1 MVEIFTN
8 NIVMKTRHL
17 IIAACAVSALAASC
31 EKTGGDDNETVPGKR
46 PEILATIDMSP
57 KASNGYLVPVYDL
70 ASDGASMD
78 EAYEVKTSNY
88 VITYNDWAFVVE
100 GTSGGNIRKFNI
112 NNDGTL
118 SEAGQLT
125 VDGAGYGAAHLLVI
139 SETKAYASA
148 MMSNKI
154 VIFNPSDMTKTGEI
168 NLMKDGSKEFVATD
182 KGAKTPNPLGMF
194 LRDGKVYVG
203 LGQFIQMPTTVKG
216 AYMLI
221 IDEKTDTPEKMISDD
236 RLTSATAI
244 GEGGMFI
251 DENNDLYIPCWGSYG
266 FNDAHHSGLLRIKS
280 GEEAFD
286 SDYCFDMSGMTFDG
300 VQGGKF
306 QYVLTYH
313 YAGDG
318 EIYFFGYCP
327 AFASQSPNT
336 FYEDHT
342 NYAMKGDLYKCTAE
356 VLPLPRTNAISC
368 AINHIGDEILFGLTT
383 ESSGVGIFSYNRN
396 TGECSSS
403 PVVNM
408 QGTMLKMQVL

>member
-1 MVEIFTN
+1 
-8 NIVMKTRHL
+8 MKTRNL
-17 IIAACAVSALAASC
+17 IMAACAVSALAASC
-31 EKTGGDDNETVPGKR
+31 EKTGGGNDTGTTSGEKPK
-46 PEILATIDMSP
+46 ILATIDMSP

-70 ASDGASMD
+70 TSDGASMD

-88 VITYNDWAFVVE
+88 VITYNDWAFIVE

-125 VDGAGYGAAHLLVI
+125 VDGAGYGAAHILVI

-148 MMSNKI
+148 MMANKI

-168 NLMKDGSKEFVATD
+168 DLMKDGSTEFVATD

-203 LGQFIQMPTTVKG
+203 LGQFIQMPTTVQG

-266 FNDAHHSGLLRIKS
+266 
-280 GEEAFD
+280 
-286 SDYCFDMSGMTFDG
+286 Y
-300 VQGGKF
+300 
-306 QYVLTYH
+306 
-313 YAGDG
+313 
-318 EIYFFGYCP
+318 
-327 AFASQSPNT
+327 
-336 FYEDHT
+336 
-342 NYAMKGDLYKCTAE
+342 DL
-356 VLPLPRTNAISC
+356 
-368 AINHIGDEILFGLTT
+368 LTT
-383 ESSGVGIFSYNRN
+383 ADFYV
-396 TGECSSS
+396 
-403 PVVNM
+403 
-408 QGTMLKMQVL
+408 

>member
-168 NLMKDGSKEFVATD
+168 DLMKDGSTEFVDTD

-203 LGQFIQMPTTVKG
+203 LGQFIQMPTTVQG

-300 VQGGKF
+300 VQG
-306 QYVLTYH
+306 V
-313 YAGDG
+313 
-318 EIYFFGYCP
+318 
-327 AFASQSPNT
+327 
-336 FYEDHT
+336 
-342 NYAMKGDLYKCTAE
+342 
-356 VLPLPRTNAISC
+356 
-368 AINHIGDEILFGLTT
+368 
-383 ESSGVGIFSYNRN
+383 
-396 TGECSSS
+396 
-403 PVVNM
+403 
-408 QGTMLKMQVL
+408 

>member
-1 MVEIFTN
+1 
-8 NIVMKTRHL
+8 
-17 IIAACAVSALAASC
+17 
-31 EKTGGDDNETVPGKR
+31 
-46 PEILATIDMSP
+46 
-57 KASNGYLVPVYDL
+57 
-70 ASDGASMD
+70 
-78 EAYEVKTSNY
+78 
-88 VITYNDWAFVVE
+88 
-100 GTSGGNIRKFNI
+100 
-112 NNDGTL
+112 
-118 SEAGQLT
+118 
-125 VDGAGYGAAHLLVI
+125 
-139 SETKAYASA
+139 
-148 MMSNKI
+148 MMANKI

-168 NLMKDGSKEFVATD
+168 DLMKDGSTEFVATD

-203 LGQFIQMPTTVKG
+203 LGQFIQMPTTVQG

-266 FNDAHHSGLLRIKS
+266 FNSAHHSGLLRIKS
-280 GEEAFD
+280 GEDVFD
-286 SDYCFDMSGMTFDG
+286 KDYCFDMSEMTFDG
-300 VQGGKF
+300 VEGGKF

-327 AFASQSPNT
+327 AFASQSANT

-342 NYAMKGDLYKCTAE
+342 NYAMKGDLYGRTAE
-356 VLPLPRTNAISC
+356 ALPLPRTNAISC
-368 AINHIGDEILFGLTT
+368 AINHIGDEVLFGLTT
-383 ESSGVGIFSYNRN
+383 ESNGVGIFSYDRR
-396 TGECSSS
+396 TGECSGA
-403 PVVNM
+403 PIVNM

>member
-8 NIVMKTRHL
+8 NIVMKTR
-17 IIAACAVSALAASC
+17 AVCAVSALAASC

-148 MMSNKI
+148 MTSNKI

-168 NLMKDGSKEFVATD
+168 NLMKDGSTEFVATD
-182 KGAKTPNPLGMF
+182 KGARTPNPLGMF

-203 LGQFIQMPTTVKG
+203 LGQFIEMPTTVQG

-266 FNDAHHSGLLRIKS
+266 LKDAHHSGLLRIKS

-286 SDYCFDMSGMTFDG
+286 SDYCFNISGMTFDG

>member
-1 MVEIFTN
+1 
-8 NIVMKTRHL
+8 MKTRNL
-17 IIAACAVSALAASC
+17 IIAACAVSALAVSC
-31 EKTGGDDNETVPGKR
+31 EKTNGDDPAGPDGK
-46 PEILATIDMSP
+46 PKILATIDMSP
-57 KASNGYLVPVYDL
+57 KASNGYLVPIYDL
-70 ASDGASMD
+70 DADGASMD
-78 EAYEVKTSNY
+78 EAYEVRTSNY

-100 GTSGGNIRKFNI
+100 GTSGGNIRKFTVNQ
-112 NNDGTL
+112 DGTL

-125 VDGAGYGAAHLLVI
+125 VDGTGFGAAHLLVI

-148 MMSNKI
+148 MMENKI
-154 VIFNPSDMTKTGEI
+154 VIFNPSTMTKTGEI
-168 NLMKDGSKEFVATD
+168 DLMKDGSTEFVATD

-203 LGQFIQMPTTVKG
+203 LGQFIQMPTTVQG
-216 AYMLI
+216 AYLLVV
-221 IDEKTDTPEKMISDD
+221 DEKTDTPEKMISDD

-266 FNDAHHSGLLRIKS
+266 FDPAHHSGLLRIKS
-280 GEEAFD
+280 GEDVFD
-286 SDYCFDMSGMTFDG
+286 KDYCFDMSEMTFDG
-300 VQGGKF
+300 VEGGKF

-327 AFASQSPNT
+327 AFASQSANT

-342 NYAMKGDLYKCTAE
+342 NYAMKGDLYGRTAE
-356 VLPLPRTNAISC
+356 ALPLPRTNAISC
-368 AINHIGDEILFGLTT
+368 AINHIGDEVLFGLTT
-383 ESSGVGIFSYNRN
+383 ESNGVGIFSYDRR
-396 TGECSSS
+396 TGECSGA
-403 PVVNM
+403 PIVNM

>member
-1 MVEIFTN
+1 
-8 NIVMKTRHL
+8 MKTRNL
-17 IIAACAVSALAASC
+17 IMAACAVSALAASC
-31 EKTGGDDNETVPGKR
+31 EKTGGGNDNGTTSGEKPK
-46 PEILATIDMSP
+46 ILATIDMSP

-70 ASDGASMD
+70 TSDGASMD

-88 VITYNDWAFVVE
+88 VITYNDWAFIVE

-125 VDGAGYGAAHLLVI
+125 VDGAGYGAAHILVI

-148 MMSNKI
+148 MMANKI

-168 NLMKDGSKEFVATD
+168 DLMKDGSTEFVATD

-203 LGQFIQMPTTVKG
+203 LGQFIQMPTTVQG

-266 FNDAHHSGLLRIKS
+266 FDPAHHSGLLRIKS
-280 GEEAFD
+280 GEDVFD
-286 SDYCFDMSGMTFDG
+286 KDYCFDMSEMTFDG
-300 VQGGKF
+300 VEGGKF

-327 AFASQSPNT
+327 AFASQSANT

-342 NYAMKGDLYKCTAE
+342 NYAMKGDLYGRTAE
-356 VLPLPRTNAISC
+356 ALPLPRTNAISC
-368 AINHIGDEILFGLTT
+368 AINHIGDEVLFGLTT
-383 ESSGVGIFSYNRN
+383 ESNGVGIFSYDRR
-396 TGECSSS
+396 TGECSGA
-403 PVVNM
+403 PIVNM

>member
-1 MVEIFTN
+1 MAV
-8 NIVMKTRHL
+8 
-17 IIAACAVSALAASC
+17 CAVSVLAASC
-31 EKTGGDDNETVPGKR
+31 EKTGGEDNDAPGVK
-46 PEILATIDMSP
+46 PVIVATIDMSP

-70 ASDGASMD
+70 VSDGADMD
-78 EAYEVKTSNY
+78 EAYEVKTANY
-88 VITYNDWAFVVE
+88 VVTYKDWAFVVE
-100 GTSGGNIRKFNI
+100 GTSGGNIRKYNI
-112 NNDGTL
+112 NEDGTL

-125 VDGAGYGAAHLLVI
+125 VDGAGYGAAHVLII

-148 MMSNKI
+148 MMANKI

-168 NLMKDGSKEFVATD
+168 DLMKDEYVASD

-203 LGQFIQMPTTVKG
+203 LGQFIQMPTTVQG
-216 AYMLI
+216 AYLLI
-221 IDEKTDTPEKMISDD
+221 IDEKTDTPERMISDG

-244 GEGGMFI
+244 GEGGMFL
-251 DENNDLYIPCWGSYG
+251 DENNDLYVPCWGSYG
-266 FNDAHHSGLLRIKS
+266 FDPAHHSGLLRIKS
-280 GEEAFD
+280 GEEDFD
-286 SDYCFDMSGMTFDG
+286 PDYCFDMSSKTFEG

-313 YAGDG
+313 YAGNG
-318 EIYFFGYCP
+318 EVYFYGYCP
-327 AFASQSPNT
+327 AFASQSANT

-342 NYAMKGDLYKCTAE
+342 NYSMKGNLYDCTAT

-383 ESSGVGIFSYNRN
+383 ESNGVGIFTYNRK
-396 TGECSSS
+396 TGKCSDA